1 MLFEWDPVKAVAI
14 QKKHHVSFE
23 VAARVFMDPLR
34 IDLLDDREEY
44 GEDRW
49 ITIGMVDPAVL
60 VVAYTLRGKD
70 GGTVRL
76 ISARRAN
83 ENEKRAYGQFRA

>member
-1 MLFEWDPVKAVAI
+1 MLFEWDPNKAIAN
-14 QKKHHVSFE
+14 QEKHRLSFA
-23 VAARVFMDPLR
+23 VAARVFLDPAR
-34 IDLLDDREEY
+34 IEIFDDREEY

-60 VVAYTLRGKD
+60 VVVYTMRGQD
-70 GGTVRL
+70 GETIRL